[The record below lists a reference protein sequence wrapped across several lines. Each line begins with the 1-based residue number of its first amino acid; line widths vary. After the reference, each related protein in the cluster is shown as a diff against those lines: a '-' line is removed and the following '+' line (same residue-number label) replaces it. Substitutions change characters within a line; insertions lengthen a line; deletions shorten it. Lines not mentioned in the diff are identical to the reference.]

1 MIDPSSDEAIYRQVA
16 RLLEARIDA
25 EAEPGYVL
33 PSAETLAREYQLGT
47 DTVRDALGLLVHMG
61 RLSLRRGHGAVVCGP
76 PDVRTV
82 LPITDESVVE
92 TRMSTF
98 AEMDRWEMDRPA
110 PMLVVDGQPYP
121 GDRYIVRMV
130 SPDQDT

>member
-1 MIDPSSDEAIYRQVA
+1 MIDPSSGEAIYRQVA

-33 PSAETLAREYQLGT
+33 PSVEALAREYGLGA

-61 RLSLRRGHGAVVCGP
+61 RLSLRRGHGAVVRGP
-76 PDVRTV
+76 SGNRTV
-82 LPITDESVVE
+82 LPITGASTVE

-110 PMLVVDGQPYP
+110 PMLVVDGTAYP
-121 GDRYIVRMV
+121 GDRYVARTV
-130 SPDQDT
+130 SPDQDA